1 MKASVFPVCVTSHRR
16 LHGGVTKY
24 ALAAQTAA
32 PLWPI
37 KSHRPGS
44 SSAACEHIDLDPR
57 SGGGTADVWGAG

>member
-24 ALAAQTAA
+24 AVAAQTAA

-37 KSHRPGS
+37 KSHRPS
-44 SSAACEHIDLDPR
+44 SSAACEHIDLDLGN
-57 SGGGTADVWGAG
+57 SGVTADVWGAG